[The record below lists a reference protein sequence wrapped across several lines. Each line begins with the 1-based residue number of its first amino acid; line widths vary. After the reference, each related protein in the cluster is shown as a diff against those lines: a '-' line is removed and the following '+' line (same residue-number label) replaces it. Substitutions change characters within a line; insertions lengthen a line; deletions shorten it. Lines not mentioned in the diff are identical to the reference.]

1 MFVCGTLNKAQRS
14 DALRPNFAQDSIS
27 LKTYYHRNLPH
38 WQPPG
43 AAIFLTCRLYGSL
56 PENVFEQLK
65 EAQKLVAREIEK
77 ASGSA
82 EKIAELKLN
91 QHKKLFAR
99 LDAVLDKAE
108 TGPRWLGQTEVAALV
123 EDAIL
128 RRYAELYRLWAY
140 VVMVNHLHLLLRPK
154 PLIPPQEDPMNS
166 FVPLKMITKSIKGY
180 TARDANRILK
190 RTGQHF
196 WQQESFDHWPRD
208 EGEFFRIIAYI
219 ENNPVKAGLVQHP
232 EEWKWSSAA
241 ERKRRGWSEIQS
253 LT

>member
-1 MFVCGTLNKAQRS
+1 MN
-14 DALRPNFAQDSIS
+14 DAR
-27 LKTYYHRNLPH
+27 TYYHRNLPH
-38 WQPPG
+38 WHPPG

-56 PENVFEQLK
+56 PENVIEQLK
-65 EAQKLVAREIEK
+65 EAQRLVAREIDK

-82 EKIAELKLN
+82 EKIADLKLN

-108 TGPRWLGQTEVAALV
+108 TGPRWLAKTEVAAVV

-128 RRYAELYRLWAY
+128 RRYTELYSLWAY
-140 VVMVNHLHLLLRPK
+140 VVMVNHLHLFLRPK
-154 PLIPPQEDPMNS
+154 PLQEGPVDS

-180 TARDANRILK
+180 TAREANRILK
-190 RTGQHF
+190 RTGKHF

-208 EGEFFRIIAYI
+208 EKEFFRIIAYI
-219 ENNPVKAGLVQHP
+219 ENNPVKAGLVQRP

-241 ERKRRGWSEIQS
+241 ERKRRGWTEIRP

>member
-1 MFVCGTLNKAQRS
+1 VFVCGTLNKAQRS
-14 DALRPNFAQDSIS
+14 DPLRRNFARDPIS

-219 ENNPVKAGLVQHP
+219 ENNPVKAGLVRHP
-232 EEWKWSSAA
+232 EEWKWSSACGA
-241 ERKRRGWSEIQS
+241 KEAWLE
-253 LT
+253 